1 MQILSIPFLQ
11 TALVLCLVLT
21 GIHGYLGYH
30 VIRRG
35 VIFVD
40 LALAQMASLG
50 ASVGMLLGWRDGPA
64 WKLWLISFSFAL
76 GGAFLFAQFR
86 QRKERFPVEAL
97 IGITYAGAVALSMI
111 LLERSA
117 TGTEEIKE
125 MLVGSLFTVSWAQVG
140 WTALLYA
147 GVGLVHWLARSRLLL
162 LSEDPEE
169 ARRRGLRVRLWDF
182 VFYATFALVVTS
194 SVKLAGVLMVFA
206 LLILPGTAALVWRA
220 RTGERIVFGWL
231 FGGLGCVAGLE
242 TSARLDWPAGPS
254 IILTLLVLLVL
265 VANLSRLRR
274 PSAAMVVGTG
284 EGQDLS

>member
-21 GIHGYLGYH
+21 GIHAYLGYH

-50 ASVGMLLGWRDGPA
+50 ASVGMLLGWHDGPA
-64 WKLWLISFSFAL
+64 WKMWLISFSFAL
-76 GGAFLFAQFR
+76 GGAFLFALFR

-140 WTALLYA
+140 QTALLYA
-147 GVGLVHWLARSRLLL
+147 GVGLVHWFARTRMILI
-162 LSEDPEE
+162 SEDPKE
-169 ARRRGLRVRLWDF
+169 ARRRGMRVRLWDF

-206 LLILPGTAALVWRA
+206 LLILPSTAALVWRA

-231 FGGLGCVAGLE
+231 FGGLGCVIGLE

-254 IILTLLVLLVL
+254 IILVLLVLLVL
-265 VANLSRLRR
+265 VANLSRLWLPRKTVDG
-274 PSAAMVVGTG
+274 PESNVAAA
-284 EGQDLS
+284 D